1 MRLVIVGAGPAGLA
15 AARAYREASGYGDVE
30 LVTAERHHPYERPPL
45 TKHLARGEIEP
56 EELFLEEDGW
66 FADHDVSIHRARS
79 ATRLDRERRAVEL
92 ADGGELPYDC
102 CVLATGSVV
111 PRPPIPG
118 ADDPAILTVR
128 RLEDGLRLR
137 ELGARRAR
145 VTVVGAGFIACEA
158 AASLAQVGAPV
169 ALIAPEEL
177 PQAARLGDT
186 AGRRIR
192 GWLKEAGV
200 ELHLGRQVRRL
211 QPDRTE
217 IEDGP
222 TLIADAVVLATGVR
236 PAAELAQAAG
246 LALDDCAVAADPALR
261 TSDRA
266 VLVAGDVAAAEHAV
280 AGRRLHVEHW
290 GDALAQGEIAGRV
303 AAGEAA
309 TWRTAPGFWSTI
321 GGHTLKLA
329 AWGDGW
335 DEDVVEADG
344 DDRLVVRL
352 QRDGHTVGVLASGD
366 DDAYE
371 RGLKRLEAG
380 EG

>member
-1 MRLVIVGAGPAGLA
+1 MRLVIVGGGPAGLA
-15 AARAYREASGYGDVE
+15 AARAYREAGGDGLVE
-30 LVTAERHHPYERPPL
+30 LVTAEAHHPYERPPL
-45 TKHLARGEIEP
+45 TKDLARGETEA

-66 FADHDVSIHRARS
+66 FADHDVSVHRARR
-79 ATRLDRERRAVEL
+79 ATRLDRERRVVVL
-92 ADGGELPYDC
+92 ADGGELPYDG
-102 CVLATGSVV
+102 CVLATGSIV

-118 ADDPAILTVR
+118 AEDPQILTVR

-145 VTVVGAGFIACEA
+145 VIVVGAGFIACEA

-169 ALIAPEEL
+169 ALVAPEAL
-177 PQAARLGDT
+177 PQAARLGET

-192 GWLKEAGV
+192 GWLQEAGV
-200 ELHLGRQVRRL
+200 ELHLERQVERL
-211 QPDRTE
+211 APGGVE
-217 IEDGP
+217 IEHGP
-222 TLIADAVVLATGVR
+222 TLHADAIVLATGVR
-236 PAAELAQAAG
+236 PAAELAEAAG
-246 LALDDCAVAADPALR
+246 LALDDGAVAADPALR
-261 TSDRA
+261 SSDPA

-290 GDALAQGEIAGRV
+290 GDALVQGEIAGRV
-303 AAGEAA
+303 AAGEDA
-309 TWRTAPGFWSTI
+309 TWRAAPGFWSTI

-335 DEDVVEADG
+335 DTDVVEADE

-352 QRDGHTVGVLASGD
+352 ERDGRTVGVLSSGD

-371 RGLKRLEAG
+371 RGRERLEAG
-380 EG
+380 ER